1 MSEEKKKVVVK
12 AVKPKKVS
20 VKPSSSELPEESS
33 IPENRQASTSK
44 IAVEKTDN
52 QAVNTAINKAPN
64 KSESVSESKKPAVY
78 NQWWFWLILAAVI
91 LGVAA
96 LATRNNTEDQTA
108 ASDTANS
115 SQTAVAEEST
125 AKESEGISVD
135 ENLLTVEVTMPAAF
149 FEDETPEEIQA
160 SAKEAGFLSCTV
172 NSDGSVTYKMTKG
185 KRTEMLQNYKKEID
199 STIQEYTS
207 GGENAPQSFKSIAYN
222 DKVTQFDVR
231 VDRTA
236 YENSWFDSLYA
247 MGLYMLGGYYQILDG
262 VPNDQV
268 DVIVNFIDD
277 ATGEVIESGSYQE
290 ALANSN
296 S

>member
-125 AKESEGISVD
+125 AKESEGLSVD

>member
-64 KSESVSESKKPAVY
+64 KSDSVSESKKPAVY